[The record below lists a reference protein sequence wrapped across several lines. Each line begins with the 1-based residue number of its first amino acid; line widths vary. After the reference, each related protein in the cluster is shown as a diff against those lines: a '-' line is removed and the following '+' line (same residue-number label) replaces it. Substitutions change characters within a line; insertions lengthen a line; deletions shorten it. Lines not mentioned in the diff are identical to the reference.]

1 MGGLKSWKQK
11 IWLKCVS
18 RLSETDVVRCRPDP
32 LTETECFFYSSVLV
46 SLLLCCIYGS
56 FGFLFSLQP
65 PDKTVS
71 MSCEENGFLKWARTF
86 DSAVISL
93 ELAVDLLINSVI
105 FFLKKH
111 YLYIVFTLN
120 RIVCNTQHTNQ
131 QKQIEVLNDSFI
143 SHHPDEMSNYCPNVC
158 ISDLFSFLSGLI
170 LGFNQDLVIHKSNP
184 GVCWS
189 GWSVSGP
196 SLVL

>member
-32 LTETECFFYSSVLV
+32 LTETKCFFCCSVLLV

-71 MSCEENGFLKWARTF
+71 MSCEENGFLKWARTL

-105 FFLKKH
+105 FFLKKALS
-111 YLYIVFTLN
+111 LYCVYFKQDRTSVTPSIPTN
-120 RIVCNTQHTNQ
+120 RSRKKFKMTH
-131 QKQIEVLNDSFI
+131 
-143 SHHPDEMSNYCPNVC
+143 
-158 ISDLFSFLSGLI
+158 FS
-170 LGFNQDLVIHKSNP
+170 LVILIKCPIIALMFAFQTS
-184 GVCWS
+184 S
-189 GWSVSGP
+189 AF
-196 SLVL
+196 